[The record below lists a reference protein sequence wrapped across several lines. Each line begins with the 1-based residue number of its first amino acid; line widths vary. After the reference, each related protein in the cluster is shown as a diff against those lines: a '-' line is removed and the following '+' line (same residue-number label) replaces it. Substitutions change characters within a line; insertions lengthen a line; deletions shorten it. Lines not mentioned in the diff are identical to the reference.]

1 MRISIV
7 FDVVSHTKLLKTM
20 KTRTIWAFFFSAFL
34 MGLYSQ
40 TIAQEMSKQDYLD
53 KSRKQKTTGFILAGS
68 GVVLLAVAT
77 ILSAEDVADTAV
89 SCANLNCSSES
100 GIEFGIILAE
110 VGGLVALGSIPF
122 FISSGKN
129 ARKAAQISFK
139 NEPTY
144 IPKYVGNIPRAIP
157 SLSFSIPLN

>member
-1 MRISIV
+1 MKTQMIRAVFLSAISI
-7 FDVVSHTKLLKTM
+7 
-20 KTRTIWAFFFSAFL
+20 
-34 MGLYSQ
+34 GLFSQ
-40 TIAQEMSKQDYLD
+40 TFAQEMGKQDYLD
-53 KSRKQKTTGFILAGS
+53 KSRKQKTTGFIMAGG
-68 GVVLLAVAT
+68 GVVLFAIGAGIYLESTSETV
-77 ILSAEDVADTAV
+77 V
-89 SCANLNCSSES
+89 SCFTLTSCSSDDGEL
-100 GIEFGIILAE
+100 GGGAALTII
-110 VGGLVALGSIPF
+110 GGLAALGSIPV

>member
-1 MRISIV
+1 
-7 FDVVSHTKLLKTM
+7 M

-53 KSRKQKTTGFILAGS
+53 KSRSQKTTGFIMAGG
-68 GVVLLAVAT
+68 GVVLLAVG
-77 ILSAEDVADTAV
+77 SALFTDDLV
-89 SCANLNCSSES
+89 SCANLNCSSGS
-100 GIEFGIILAE
+100 GIAGIILAE

>member
-1 MRISIV
+1 
-7 FDVVSHTKLLKTM
+7 M

-53 KSRKQKTTGFILAGS
+53 KSRKQKTTGFILAGG
-68 GVVLLAVAT
+68 GVVLGIIGSAIISEDADNCATVYGCSAV
-77 ILSAEDVADTAV
+77 I
-89 SCANLNCSSES
+89 
-100 GIEFGIILAE
+100 IEFGSGHALVIIGVLA
-110 VGGLVALGSIPF
+110 AAGSIPF